1 MRVHCLIAGGLVMV
15 VLRSGLEMRDGKW
28 CQNNKVQYD
37 WRKLVYSL
45 VTAEWRSFC
54 VF

>member
-1 MRVHCLIAGGLVMV
+1 MGVNCLIAGGLVMV
-15 VLRSGLEMRDGKW
+15 VLRGGLEMRDGKW

-37 WRKLVYSL
+37 GRKLVDSL
-45 VTAEWRSFC
+45 VTAQWRRLC